1 MKTIATGRAVRAFV
15 VVAIATAAC
24 AAPPG
29 FRAPAPSVPAAQR
42 LFARLGCNDCH
53 AVSALGVRAVHDVG
67 PDLTFAYGDVVTRYG
82 VNLETFLASPTGV
95 MRMMLGAHLE
105 LTVADR
111 DSVVTI
117 LKALHVEQ
125 RAEAPGPPQS

>member
-1 MKTIATGRAVRAFV
+1 MRASALL
-15 VVAIATAAC
+15 AIVTAAC
-24 AAPPG
+24 AAPPS
-29 FRAPAPSVPAAQR
+29 RASAVSAPAPAPEAR

-82 VNLETFLASPTGV
+82 VNLETFLANPTGV
-95 MRMMLGAHLE
+95 MRLMLGAHLK

-111 DSVVTI
+111 DSVVAI
-117 LKALHVEQ
+117 LKALHAEQ
-125 RAEAPGPPQS
+125 RAEAFPP

>member
-1 MKTIATGRAVRAFV
+1 MRTFV
-15 VVAIATAAC
+15 LVAIATAAC
-24 AAPPG
+24 ATTPPL
-29 FRAPAPSVPAAQR
+29 RAPAPPAPAAQR

-67 PDLTFAYGDVVTRYG
+67 PDLTFAYSDVVTRYG
-82 VNLETFLASPTGV
+82 VNLETFLANPTGV
-95 MRMMLGAHLE
+95 MRLMLGAHLE

-111 DSVVTI
+111 DSVVAI

-125 RAEAPGPPQS
+125 RAEAFPQ